1 MIFQR
6 SETDTMQIVWF
17 QKVVDALVHRLNSPD
32 SSRCHVLCL
41 KTLRMFSREKDKLV
55 NMVSE
60 ITIATIMKMTGLNHY
75 AVEEG
80 DLIEIQNGDP
90 EGKYER
96 ERKRKRVVFYWYD
109 LQSLTDV
116 HIKFSSRYL
125 FTVFFFLPA
134 DVTINLHLL
143 HFNRDSILHKIYLKQ
158 FLCVS
163 YET

>member
-1 MIFQR
+1 MIIQR

-17 QKVVDALVHRLNSPD
+17 QKVVDALVRRLNSPD
-32 SSRCHVLCL
+32 SSRCHVLSL

-90 EGKYER
+90 EGK
-96 ERKRKRVVFYWYD
+96 
-109 LQSLTDV
+109 
-116 HIKFSSRYL
+116 
-125 FTVFFFLPA
+125 
-134 DVTINLHLL
+134 
-143 HFNRDSILHKIYLKQ
+143 
-158 FLCVS
+158 
-163 YET
+163 

>member
-1 MIFQR
+1 MNIQR
-6 SETDTMQIVWF
+6 LGTDTMLVVWF

-60 ITIATIMKMTGLNHY
+60 IAIATIMKMTGLNHY

-90 EGKYER
+90 EGKREKEER
-96 ERKRKRVVFYWYD
+96 EREREKEEREFYNLLVYTVTHRHASYC
-109 LQSLTDV
+109 LGKKTFTFFMQIS
-116 HIKFSSRYL
+116 IYL
-125 FTVFFFLPA
+125 FFIFFFASRCYYQSTLVA
-134 DVTINLHLL
+134 
-143 HFNRDSILHKIYLKQ
+143 
-158 FLCVS
+158 FL
-163 YET
+163 

>member
-1 MIFQR
+1 MKCLIVVGIILYNPQNKWIETGKLPLIVYIQR
-6 SETDTMQIVWF
+6 SETDTILFVWF

-90 EGKYER
+90 EGK
-96 ERKRKRVVFYWYD
+96 
-109 LQSLTDV
+109 
-116 HIKFSSRYL
+116 
-125 FTVFFFLPA
+125 
-134 DVTINLHLL
+134 
-143 HFNRDSILHKIYLKQ
+143 
-158 FLCVS
+158 
-163 YET
+163 